1 MNSKYDLKSN
11 CKNCSKF
18 TDTQVPE
25 FPHPGFRLRLLGVLI
40 GALTINIG
48 FAWFVSPWIHDTF
61 IHPLHLDEAPE
72 IALETLLSS
81 GCFLPLL
88 LLVTWPFIRSEINW
102 LRGEFK
108 NRNCRIYYKKLKTTL
123 IAQEIKDVEPY
134 LHLLHEQL
142 AGALKD
148 TETGVLAIIERL
160 NALHGVSTNQVDRIQ
175 ESMVNGMSLMEIM
188 RDQSNQ
194 NNQVINILKNYVTE
208 QTNELVFNHNRIQV
222 LAKQMDELS
231 PLVDSISEIA
241 KQTNLL
247 ALNAAIEAARAGES
261 GRGFAVVADEVR
273 KLSSLT
279 SQAAENI
286 EHKISLATKS
296 AEEELAAANSAL
308 EEQKTESE
316 LERIIEEIST
326 MENRFTQGSNVLLS
340 VINAVDSG
348 NKDIITRL
356 SETFGFL
363 QYQDVFRQRVEQVQ
377 LALNELNQHL
387 QQVNVAMESSLEE
400 FMEEN
405 SCQTTPTS
413 AIITPSLQERMA
425 GQKNTY
431 VMHSQ
436 RETHASIDGKAPSND
451 ANRPKIELF

>member
-1 MNSKYDLKSN
+1 MNSKFNVKSN
-11 CKNCSKF
+11 CQNCKKF
-18 TDTQVPE
+18 TDIAAPE
-25 FPHPGFRLRLLGVLI
+25 FPHPGFGLRILGALLG
-40 GALTINIG
+40 ALMVNIS
-48 FAWFVSPWIHDTF
+48 FAWFVSPWLHDTL
-61 IHPLHLDEAPE
+61 IHPLHLTEASE
-72 IALETLLSS
+72 IALETLLNN
-81 GCFLPLL
+81 CFFLPLL
-88 LLVTWPFIRSEINW
+88 LLVVWPFIRSEINFV
-102 LRGEFK
+102 RAEFK
-108 NRNCRIYYKKLKTTL
+108 NRKCRIYYKRLKNTL
-123 IAQEIKDVEPY
+123 LIQEVQDVEPY
-134 LHLLHEQL
+134 VKLMQEQL

-160 NALHGVSTNQVDRIQ
+160 NALHGVSANQVDRIQ
-175 ESMVNGMSLMEIM
+175 ESMINGMSLMEVM
-188 RDQSNQ
+188 RDQSHH

-208 QTNELVFNHNRIQV
+208 QTDNLVFNHNRIQV
-222 LAKQMDELS
+222 LATQMEELS

-286 EHKISLATKS
+286 ELKINLATKS
-296 AEEELAAANSAL
+296 AEAELAAANSAL
-308 EEQKTESE
+308 VQQKTESE

-326 MENRFTQGSNVLLS
+326 MENRFNEGSNVLFS

-363 QYQDVFRQRVEQVQ
+363 QYQDVFRQRVEHVQ
-377 LALNELNQHL
+377 QALGELNQHL
-387 QQVNVAMESSLEE
+387 QQVSLAMESSIDA
-400 FMEEN
+400 FMEQN
-405 SCQTTPTS
+405 KCQATHEPS
-413 AIITPSLQERMA
+413 IITPSLQERMA
-425 GQKNTY
+425 GHKDNY

-436 RETHASIDGKAPSND
+436 RETHATIDGKAPSND
-451 ANRPKIELF
+451 AHRPKIELF